1 MSVSPD
7 EGDGAIET
15 SGRAQLDLFWSDAVV
30 VVAQTA
36 PMVGNGV
43 VDFARWECEIICLAL
58 IGCRVWVPDDCI
70 FDSAYRITAYYRV

>member
-15 SGRAQLDLFWSDAVV
+15 SGRAQLDLFWNDAVV

-36 PMVGNGV
+36 PMVGKWGRRFCSLGMRDNLPSSDWLPGMG
-43 VDFARWECEIICLAL
+43 A
-58 IGCRVWVPDDCI
+58 G
-70 FDSAYRITAYYRV
+70 